1 MVGAEQNLL
10 AARLTALA
18 LGAAECL
25 VVWLLMMIDPPRDAV
40 RRAAFQFGLG
50 VGVMTPLVVQAVV
63 YRRMTRLWPVDDHLY
78 FALYLAEVLASMV
91 IILVYAYKRRSEE
104 RSGQR

>member
-18 LGAAECL
+18 LGAVQCL
-25 VVWLLMMIDPPRDAV
+25 VVWLLMLIEIPRDAA

-50 VGVMTPLVVQAVV
+50 VGVVTPLVVQAVV
-63 YRRMTRLWPVDDHLY
+63 YRRMTDLRPLDDHLY
-78 FALYLAEVLASMV
+78 FALYLAEALASMV
-91 IILVYAYKRRSEE
+91 IILVYAYKRRSKE
-104 RSGQR
+104 RSGQG